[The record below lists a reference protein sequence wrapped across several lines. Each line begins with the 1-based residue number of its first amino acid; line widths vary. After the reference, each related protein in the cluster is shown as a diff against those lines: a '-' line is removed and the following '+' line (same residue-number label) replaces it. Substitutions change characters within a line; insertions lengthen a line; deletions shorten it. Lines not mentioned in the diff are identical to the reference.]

1 MNMIDIK
8 TNEAAIFSLYLNTR
22 LMYGDKRYIEIIFLT
37 VCESEPF
44 NFSKSHLQS
53 IMEKTSDHPTNMVM
67 LPTGGVLLMSL
78 TPYNDTDSRFE
89 ILHC

>member
-37 VCESEPF
+37 VQVQMYFFFP
-44 NFSKSHLQS
+44 
-53 IMEKTSDHPTNMVM
+53 M
-67 LPTGGVLLMSL
+67 
-78 TPYNDTDSRFE
+78 
-89 ILHC
+89 

>member
-37 VCESEPF
+37 VRPPRLSA
-44 NFSKSHLQS
+44 NVRGVGGLV
-53 IMEKTSDHPTNMVM
+53 KTQILTN
-67 LPTGGVLLMSL
+67 
-78 TPYNDTDSRFE
+78 PYFF
-89 ILHC
+89 

>member
-37 VCESEPF
+37 VMLRNQLRKQTENTAKNLHLNYRALVYCQALCQ
-44 NFSKSHLQS
+44 FS
-53 IMEKTSDHPTNMVM
+53 
-67 LPTGGVLLMSL
+67 SL
-78 TPYNDTDSRFE
+78 IFSLKIDKD
-89 ILHC
+89 

>member
-37 VCESEPF
+37 VIVPLPF
-44 NFSKSHLQS
+44 KS
-53 IMEKTSDHPTNMVM
+53 PA
-67 LPTGGVLLMSL
+67 LLGL
-78 TPYNDTDSRFE
+78 KLVPAPV
-89 ILHC
+89 

>member
-37 VCESEPF
+37 VYESDF
-44 NFSKSHLQS
+44 VKSFS
-53 IMEKTSDHPTNMVM
+53 
-67 LPTGGVLLMSL
+67 
-78 TPYNDTDSRFE
+78 
-89 ILHC
+89 

>member
-37 VCESEPF
+37 VHIYLYIQLSVYF
-44 NFSKSHLQS
+44 NC
-53 IMEKTSDHPTNMVM
+53 KTRTTNVVRNA
-67 LPTGGVLLMSL
+67 GCAR
-78 TPYNDTDSRFE
+78 SRYTQNFF
-89 ILHC
+89 

>member
-37 VCESEPF
+37 VQDAVATLGHVNWC
-44 NFSKSHLQS
+44 
-53 IMEKTSDHPTNMVM
+53 ID
-67 LPTGGVLLMSL
+67 
-78 TPYNDTDSRFE
+78 Y
-89 ILHC
+89 

>member
-37 VCESEPF
+37 VCVINP
-44 NFSKSHLQS
+44 
-53 IMEKTSDHPTNMVM
+53 NMA
-67 LPTGGVLLMSL
+67 GLL
-78 TPYNDTDSRFE
+78 NVA
-89 ILHC
+89 

>member
-37 VCESEPF
+37 VYCTLFLDSNIPP
-44 NFSKSHLQS
+44 
-53 IMEKTSDHPTNMVM
+53 D
-67 LPTGGVLLMSL
+67 LM
-78 TPYNDTDSRFE
+78 N
-89 ILHC
+89 

>member
-37 VCESEPF
+37 VMLRNQFRKQTE
-44 NFSKSHLQS
+44 NTAKNLHL
-53 IMEKTSDHPTNMVM
+53 NYRA
-67 LPTGGVLLMSL
+67 LLKWL
-78 TPYNDTDSRFE
+78 RKNAK
-89 ILHC
+89 

>member
-37 VCESEPF
+37 VYAKKEYESEIYVITC
-44 NFSKSHLQS
+44 K
-53 IMEKTSDHPTNMVM
+53 
-67 LPTGGVLLMSL
+67 VL
-78 TPYNDTDSRFE
+78 
-89 ILHC
+89 

>member
-37 VCESEPF
+37 VYFWNNGNKLSRK
-44 NFSKSHLQS
+44 NMNQS
-53 IMEKTSDHPTNMVM
+53 RGDDSDYENV
-67 LPTGGVLLMSL
+67 
-78 TPYNDTDSRFE
+78 
-89 ILHC
+89 

>member
-37 VCESEPF
+37 VYPTQEPGIECRVGCLILDHEIVDTGSQPSVVIF
-44 NFSKSHLQS
+44 KLLQFF
-53 IMEKTSDHPTNMVM
+53 
-67 LPTGGVLLMSL
+67 LLIS
-78 TPYNDTDSRFE
+78 
-89 ILHC
+89 

>member
-37 VCESEPF
+37 VHLLSIPKLTKSEEI
-44 NFSKSHLQS
+44 KSFEQS
-53 IMEKTSDHPTNMVM
+53 RE
-67 LPTGGVLLMSL
+67 
-78 TPYNDTDSRFE
+78 
-89 ILHC
+89 